1 MKKVYCD
8 SDVFLGLF
16 NNEQDKVEKCRGLIE
31 NSKKGDIIIIT
42 SAITLTEVIKMKG
55 KTSLPPSSEQIIK
68 GFFEQEF
75 IRIVGLDRRTAEHAR
90 HLIWKYSKLK
100 PKDSIHI
107 ATALK
112 TKNVEALYTFDTDL
126 IGLSNQIG
134 TPPLIISNPDLPDQL
149 TLPLDS

>member
-1 MKKVYCD
+1 
-8 SDVFLGLF
+8 
-16 NNEQDKVEKCRGLIE
+16 
-31 NSKKGDIIIIT
+31 
-42 SAITLTEVIKMKG
+42 MKG

-90 HLIWKYSKLK
+90 HLIWKYYRLK

-112 TKNVEALYTFDTDL
+112 TKNVEALYTFDTEL

-134 TPPLIISNPDLPDQL
+134 TPPLRISNPDLPDQL
-149 TLPLDS
+149 ALPLDS